1 MKITVDDKEN
11 KIIVGDRSF
20 SINEESYLELF
31 NANGLNNITYQ
42 TENIP
47 NFTDSKLFT
56 IKTENLEDNKYIN
69 NIFDE
74 EESLMKDFADDL
86 NQVNLVGF
94 NFKLTDIE
102 NIIGFNPIFD
112 DRVIK
117 IFNNNKK
124 VINSIQKGI
133 RMHVQN

>member
-1 MKITVDDKEN
+1 
-11 KIIVGDRSF
+11 
-20 SINEESYLELF
+20 
-31 NANGLNNITYQ
+31 
-42 TENIP
+42 
-47 NFTDSKLFT
+47 
-56 IKTENLEDNKYIN
+56 
-69 NIFDE
+69 
-74 EESLMKDFADDL
+74 MKDFADDL

-102 NIIGFNPIFD
+102 NRIGFNPIFD

-117 IFNNNKK
+117 IFYKQQQKK